1 MCRALEV
8 SRSGYYAFKKRPESR
23 RRIENEKLLI
33 EIRRVFLNNDRNY
46 GSPRIWNQLNNVE
59 CIRCSLNR
67 VAKLMRGA
75 GIVAVQKRKFRLTT
89 NSRHDYPVW
98 PNILCRNF
106 TIERPNAVW
115 VSDITYVWTFEGWLY
130 LAAVLDL
137 FSRGVVG
144 LAMDKTIADTL
155 VIQAMRQ
162 AILRRNPAIML
173 STPLCEVNSLS
184 FVSVLVCP
192 IDGKLP
198 LCFNIV
204 GSHEPKK
211 GKKFTFLISIHVYS
225 PHKLELKEDHNEANS
240 YAYFVCVACR
250 IRCVI

>member
-1 MCRALEV
+1 MRDEYLTEI
-8 SRSGYYAFKKRPESR
+8 SQNR
-23 RRIENEKLLI
+23 RYVE
-33 EIRRVFLNNDRNY
+33 LN
-46 GSPRIWNQLNNVE
+46 I
-59 CIRCSLNR
+59 
-67 VAKLMRGA
+67 M
-75 GIVAVQKRKFRLTT
+75 T
-89 NSRHDYPVW
+89 
-98 PNILCRNF
+98 
-106 TIERPNAVW
+106 
-115 VSDITYVWTFEGWLY
+115 
-130 LAAVLDL
+130 
-137 FSRGVVG
+137 
-144 LAMDKTIADTL
+144 
-155 VIQAMRQ
+155 
-162 AILRRNPAIML
+162 IML